1 MAEKHLQIVL
11 CEGTKI
17 VQKHYE
23 ESILKYL
30 NKSKKNFFI
39 DKHLDEDD
47 WQSKEFI
54 SRIIIY
60 FLNHIFWKLKEITE
74 EILQSLFGVGILEPL
89 ETTDQYFKLEVL
101 RHIYL

>member
-1 MAEKHLQIVL
+1 LSEKHLQIVL

-47 WQSKEFI
+47 WQSKEFML
-54 SRIIIY
+54 RIYYI
-60 FLNHIFWKLKEITE
+60 FSNSHFWKLKEITE

-89 ETTDQYFKLEVL
+89 ETTDQYFKLEVSL
-101 RHIYL
+101 GIYL